1 MASSPRRPRPAW
13 SPESTPRPA
22 SRPSRRDPSSPS
34 RAPPELWR
42 TPALRLADAEKRAAS
57 ASAKGDHREALR
69 CLLRAVALAKLH
81 ATTVAAVGGALS
93 RAEATAAARAHVA
106 IARVYETSRG
116 VRLLDDDP
124 SGETTQHAGLARAIV
139 HLQHAIGACVP
150 DPNLVRSR
158 ACRAAL
164 ESTRLDAR
172 VRLGPMLVAVG
183 RLEDAIETCRRGLAS
198 WDRDDEEN
206 DDDVGDD
213 RTRTHVS
220 DPRAPGDPRD
230 RLALLLCASD
240 AERLLGESA
249 SREARDAKSR
259 SRASAAATAAERANL
274 APVGDPDGEA
284 EYASRAA
291 FAARAEETR
300 AAHERARS
308 SAAAEATIRF
318 DAARARLA
326 DAETIANEL
335 GTAEAFA
342 QLHTRA
348 RALRRATRDWRGA
361 AEETAKLLA
370 TAEAN
375 GGGLPGTSHEADARG
390 ALRAELAELFVRARD
405 FRAAREHAEAAVEAL
420 MEEERVPGGDEARA
434 GGAAARRR
442 TGDSEAIR
450 ARRRHTR
457 ASIRAMG
464 TLGFIIARG
473 GDLRGAA
480 QTYRDAI
487 SAAMSSRVFGE
498 DATSMSA
505 DVADLEAALGSVCF
519 AASDE
524 SEETPEAKRAN
535 ELESA
540 LASKNTRPTRDERDE
555 AARARREA
563 DAAGRRRRAEAA
575 AALEEAVGCF
585 SRAADVARR
594 AWGTRSVR
602 CAELEARADAAAR
615 ALDDIRREGGDVA
628 YL

>member
-1 MASSPRRPRPAW
+1 M
-13 SPESTPRPA
+13 
-22 SRPSRRDPSSPS
+22 
-34 RAPPELWR
+34 
-42 TPALRLADAEKRAAS
+42 ADAERRAAS

-69 CLLRAVALAKLH
+69 CLLRVVALAKVH
-81 ATTVAAVGGALS
+81 ATTIAAVGGALS
-93 RAEATAAARAHVA
+93 HAEATAAARAHLA

-150 DPNLVRSR
+150 DPHLARSR

-164 ESTRLDAR
+164 EATRLDAR

-183 RLEDAIETCRRGLAS
+183 RLEDAVETCRRGLAA
-198 WDRDDEEN
+198 WDDANDDAN
-206 DDDVGDD
+206 DDD
-213 RTRTHVS
+213 TRTTANHV
-220 DPRAPGDPRD
+220 RAPGFLTLND

-240 AERLLGESA
+240 AERLAGESA
-249 SREARDAKSR
+249 SRAARDAKSR
-259 SRASAAATAAERANL
+259 SRASAASTAAERATL
-274 APVGDPDGEA
+274 APVGDADGES

-291 FAARAEETR
+291 FAARAEETF
-300 AAHERARS
+300 AAHERARL
-308 SAAAEATIRF
+308 SAAAEASNRF
-318 DAARARLA
+318 DASRARLD
-326 DAETIANEL
+326 DAEKIANEL

-342 QLHTRA
+342 QLHTRS

-361 AEETAKLLA
+361 AEATAKLLA

-405 FRAAREHAEAAVEAL
+405 FQAARTHAEAAVEAL
-420 MEEERVPGGDEARA
+420 MEEARV
-434 GGAAARRR
+434 AATR
-442 TGDSEAIR
+442 TGEDDTP
-450 ARRRHTR
+450 RRRHTR

-464 TLGFIIARG
+464 TLGFIIARE

-487 SAAMSSRVFGE
+487 TAATSSRVFGE
-498 DATSMSA
+498 DATSTSA

-524 SEETPEAKRAN
+524 SEESPEAKRAN
-535 ELESA
+535 ELESV

-555 AARARREA
+555 ATRARREA
-563 DAAGRRRRAEAA
+563 DAAERKRRAEAA

-615 ALDDIRREGGDVA
+615 ALDAIRCEGGDVA

>member
-1 MASSPRRPRPAW
+1 M
-13 SPESTPRPA
+13 
-22 SRPSRRDPSSPS
+22 
-34 RAPPELWR
+34 
-42 TPALRLADAEKRAAS
+42 
-57 ASAKGDHREALR
+57 
-69 CLLRAVALAKLH
+69 
-81 ATTVAAVGGALS
+81 GGALS
-93 RAEATAAARAHVA
+93 RAEATAVARAHVA

-183 RLEDAIETCRRGLAS
+183 RLEDAVETCRRGLAS
-198 WDRDDEEN
+198 WDQDDDEN
-206 DDDVGDD
+206 DDDFGDD
-213 RTRTHVS
+213 RARKSVS
-220 DPRAPGDPRD
+220 DTRAPGDPRD

-249 SREARDAKSR
+249 SRAARDAKSR

-274 APVGDPDGEA
+274 APVGDSDGEA

-326 DAETIANEL
+326 EAETIANEL

-420 MEEERVPGGDEARA
+420 MEEERVAGGDEARA

-442 TGDSEAIR
+442 TGDSEAS
-450 ARRRHTR
+450 RRRHTQ

-487 SAAMSSRVFGE
+487 SAAVSSRVFGE
-498 DATSMSA
+498 DATSTSA

-535 ELESA
+535 QLESA

-563 DAAGRRRRAEAA
+563 DAAERRRRAEAA

-615 ALDDIRREGGDVA
+615 ALDAIRREGGDVA